1 MDLEAGK
8 KTEKTEL
15 DFSPKLENI
24 VTNLKTSVWPKMAD
38 LKKIALQKDEA
49 SVDSPSETSTVE
61 HWSDDVENVLHDIRS
76 NCDIM
81 SKHHK
86 DSYLRLQ
93 NSLVYFRVPLIVL
106 SALNSVFSVG
116 LNAYLEQQTVSTINC
131 LVSLICAC
139 ISSIELFLQIQK
151 KLEGELASYQ
161 GFYLL
166 GSKISA
172 TLKLQRQHRDPE
184 GIPFL
189 NSCISEYNNL
199 FEQANVNGT
208 AYEDQ
213 LVSIVN
219 PNKVIP
225 AKKSSNPLRLLSKM
239 SKISSPSSGSAS
251 PRSEIYNTRL

>member
-1 MDLEAGK
+1 MDVEEGK
-8 KTEKTEL
+8 KEL
-15 DFSPKLENI
+15 DFSPKLENL
-24 VTNLKTSVWPKMAD
+24 VSNLKTNVWPKMAD
-38 LKKIALQKDEA
+38 LKKLSLQKEEG
-49 SVDSPSETSTVE
+49 STESPSETSTVD
-61 HWSDDVENVLHDIRS
+61 HWSEDVENVLHDIRS

-86 DSYLRLQ
+86 QSYLKLQ

-116 LNAYLEQQTVSTINC
+116 LNAYLEQQTVSTVNC
-131 LVSLICAC
+131 LISLCCAC

-151 KLEGELASYQ
+151 KLEDELSSYQ

-172 TLKLQRQHRDPE
+172 TLKLERPHRDPE

-199 FEQANVNGT
+199 FEQAIVNG
-208 AYEDQ
+208 ASYDDL
-213 LVSIVN
+213 LVSIAN
-219 PNKVIP
+219 PNQTLIV
-225 AKKSSNPLRLLSKM
+225 KKSSNPLRLLSKM
-239 SKISSPSSGSAS
+239 SSSPSSGASS
-251 PRSEIYNTRL
+251 PRYNTRL

>member
-8 KTEKTEL
+8 KPDEKKAEIE

-24 VTNLKTSVWPKMAD
+24 ASTFKTSLWPKIAD
-38 LKKIALQKDEA
+38 LKKISE
-49 SVDSPSETSTVE
+49 SVDSPSEASTVDN
-61 HWSDDVENVLHDIRS
+61 WSDDVEGVLHDIRS

-86 DSYLRLQ
+86 DAYLKLQ

-116 LNAYLEQQTVSTINC
+116 LNAYLKQQTVSTINC

-151 KLEGELASYQ
+151 KLEVELSSYQ

-172 TLKLQRQHRDPE
+172 TLKLSRAHRDQE

-189 NSCISEYNNL
+189 NSCISDYNNL
-199 FEQANVNGT
+199 FEQAIVNG
-208 AYEDQ
+208 ASYEDQ
-213 LVSIVN
+213 LVAIMN
-219 PNKVIP
+219 PNKQL
-225 AKKSSNPLRLLSKM
+225 ATKKSSNPLRLLSKM
-239 SKISSPSSGSAS
+239 SSLTSPSGSGTAS
-251 PRSEIYNTRL
+251 PRSEVYNTRL